1 MGASVFR
8 IINLLLWQFSKPVL
22 ASNLIAWPVSFYL
35 MQAWLNS
42 FPDRIDSGWLIT
54 ICLLTGLLAVFIS
67 WVTVSGHAIRVA
79 YTSPIHALRY
89 Q

>member
-1 MGASVFR
+1 MN

-35 MQAWLNS
+35 MQSWLNH
-42 FPDRIDSGWLIT
+42 FPDRIDSSILIA
-54 ICLLTGLLAVFIS
+54 ICLVTGLVAVLVS
-67 WVTVSGHAIRVA
+67 WLTVSSHAFRVA
-79 YTSPIHALRY
+79 LASPINALRH